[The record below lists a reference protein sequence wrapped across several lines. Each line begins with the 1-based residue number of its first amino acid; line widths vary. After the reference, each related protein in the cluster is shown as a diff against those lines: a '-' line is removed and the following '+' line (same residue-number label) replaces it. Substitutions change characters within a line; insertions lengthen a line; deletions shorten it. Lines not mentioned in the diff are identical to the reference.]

1 MSRQSLPASRS
12 IEGEIVADAK
22 LNGLDMAYMNF
33 AREECQKLEVILLR
47 FVVPAMGGYDNKL
60 ACDVARHLEQI
71 KSFTGNFCWK
81 YRHAGSAHDAALVG
95 GDQ

>member
-1 MSRQSLPASRS
+1 MNGQSLPATRS
-12 IEGEIVADAK
+12 IEGEILGEAK

-33 AREECQKLEVILLR
+33 ARAECQKLEVILLR

-81 YRHAGSAHDAALVG
+81 HRHLGHAHDASVVG
-95 GDQ
+95 E

>member
-1 MSRQSLPASRS
+1 MNRAMQVTPIR
-12 IEGEIVADAK
+12 GELLRDAALSPK
-22 LNGLDMAYMNF
+22 DMAYMNF

-47 FVVPAMGGYDNKL
+47 FVVPALGGYENKL

-81 YRHAGSAHDAALVG
+81 HRHLGRAHDAVSAG
-95 GDQ
+95 GQ